1 MATPPAELGRLTG
14 DRVRDLHEAP
24 RLRLATW
31 LEQLISGEEGARLA
45 KMVRE
50 VVPREER
57 EERFAFG
64 DTLPAG
70 LQLLGSGA

>member
-1 MATPPAELGRLTG
+1 ML
-14 DRVRDLHEAP
+14 
-24 RLRLATW
+24 
-31 LEQLISGEEGARLA
+31 
-45 KMVRE
+45 RE

-70 LQLLGSGA
+70 LRLVASD